1 MIETRRLKI
10 AVIYIIVLLQ
20 SVTIP
25 SLRLFFAFRITKCDE
40 AVSLKS
46 VTGFYYKKNQ
56 VLQGMTDCG

>member
-56 VLQGMTDCG
+56 VL